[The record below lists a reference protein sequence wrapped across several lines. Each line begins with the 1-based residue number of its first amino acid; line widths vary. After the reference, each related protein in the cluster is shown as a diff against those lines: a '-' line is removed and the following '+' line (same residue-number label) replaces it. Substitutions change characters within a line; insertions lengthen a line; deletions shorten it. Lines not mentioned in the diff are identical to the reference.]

1 MYRLL
6 RFFRSLVTDFTDL
19 VFPTL
24 CLGCSRSLGVHE
36 RLLCTQCRINLPET
50 RQHHEPYDPIY
61 LNKFAGK
68 VPISFLA
75 SYVYFTKGGIV
86 QKLIHQIKYKGQKEA
101 AKEMAGWY
109 GYQLKTESS
118 LVQQADLLVGVPL
131 HKSRLNQRGYNQ
143 ADWIAEGLAEALDI
157 PARTD
162 ILVRKR
168 FNSSQTRKNRM
179 ERWENVKTVFDVTD
193 HREVAGKHII
203 IVDDVLT
210 TGSTIEACAAE
221 LLKAGCRSVGV
232 LTIAA
237 THR

>member
-1 MYRLL
+1 M
-6 RFFRSLVTDFTDL
+6 
-19 VFPTL
+19 
-24 CLGCSRSLGVHE
+24 
-36 RLLCTQCRINLPET
+36 NLPET
-50 RQHHEPYDPIY
+50 RQHHDPYDQLL

-101 AKEMAGWY
+101 ARELASWY
-109 GYQLKTESS
+109 GYQLKTECT
-118 LVQQADLLVGVPL
+118 LVKDADLLVGVPL
-131 HKSRLNQRGYNQ
+131 HRSRLNQRGYNQ

-179 ERWENVKTVFDVTD
+179 ERWENVETVFAVTNPQ
-193 HREVAGKHII
+193 EVVGKHII
-203 IVDDVLT
+203 VVDDVLT

-221 LLKAGCRSVGV
+221 LLKAGCRTVGV

>member
-1 MYRLL
+1 MYTPLRFLRLL
-6 RFFRSLVTDFTDL
+6 LTDFTDL

-24 CLGCSRSLGVHE
+24 CLGCSRSLGDNE
-36 RLLCTQCRINLPET
+36 RILCTKCRINLPET
-50 RQHHEPYDPIY
+50 RQHHQPYDQIH

-68 VPISFLA
+68 VPILFSA

-101 AKEMAGWY
+101 AKELAGWY
-109 GYQLKTESS
+109 GHQLKTESS
-118 LVQQADLLVGVPL
+118 LVQNADFLVGVPL
-131 HKSRLNQRGYNQ
+131 NKSRFNQRGYNQ
-143 ADWIAEGLAEALDI
+143 ADWIAEGLAESLGV
-157 PARTD
+157 PARND
-162 ILVRKR
+162 VLIRKR
-168 FNSSQTRKNRM
+168 FNASQTRKNRM
-179 ERWENVKTVFDVTD
+179 ERWENVKTVFDVPD
-193 HREVAGKHII
+193 HREVAGKNII

-210 TGSTIEACAAE
+210 TGATIEACAIE